1 MKNLPHWRS
10 LLYVPAAREKFI
22 AKAHERGADAIILD
36 LEDSIA
42 PAEKPAARA
51 ALTGAVPR
59 VSANGADVVVRL
71 NRPLELAVQDIQA
84 AVMPGVRALICTKI
98 MGADHVK
105 LLAELIESAEAARG
119 MEIGQTGMV
128 VLAEDAAGVLR
139 AGEIARAHPRIVA
152 LGIGGEDLATDLG
165 AEATPDALDLPKR
178 LGVLA
183 ARAAGVLPLG
193 FIGTVAGL
201 SDLEGY
207 RAMLRRSRAI
217 GFACASCVHPSQV
230 AIINEEYGASEEEL
244 ARAKRMIAAF
254 EVALG
259 QGLGAVSFEGQMIDL
274 PVVERAR
281 RLAKRHPA
289 DN

>member
-51 ALTGAVPR
+51 ALAGAVPR

-139 AGEIARAHPRIVA
+139 AEEIARAHPRIVA

-281 RLAKRHPA
+281 RLVRRV
-289 DN
+289 

>member
-51 ALTGAVPR
+51 ALAGAVPR

-139 AGEIARAHPRIVA
+139 AEEIARAHPRIVA

-281 RLAKRHPA
+281 RLLERGI
-289 DN
+289 

>member
-1 MKNLPHWRS
+1 VKNLPHWRS

-51 ALTGAVPR
+51 ALAGAVPR

-119 MEIGQTGMV
+119 MAIGQTGMV

-139 AGEIARAHPRIVA
+139 AEEIARAHPRIVA

-281 RLAKRHPA
+281 RIVK
-289 DN
+289 